1 MGNCF
6 LSSNSEA
13 VEFHHSNK
21 IMSHSPSSQRK
32 SLKKISIN
40 ISARKKMR
48 ISRKWKTESEMEEW
62 NSQLTLIVL
71 AFSRWSLPYLCI
83 HLQMIEIE
91 KSRESW
97 FYLLNLDNLAR
108 MLIHKIIINFFFAFH
123 FCSGRRFVF
132 FLEKCCLFSKNMTKK
147 IIERNFKWSEM

>member
-108 MLIHKIIINFFFAFH
+108 MLIHKIIINFFLPFIFVLVVDLC
-123 FCSGRRFVF
+123 FFFREMLFVF
-132 FLEKCCLFSKNMTKK
+132 KEHDKKNYWK
-147 IIERNFKWSEM
+147 EF